1 MKCLEKKY
9 NLPNYIML
17 HIWQYIDTYKYDY
30 ERVIKQIENGCH
42 VAVIKE
48 HDTYLND
55 ITYEAYDI
63 YIPSL
68 YPKDVLRIKLSEP
81 YEYTL
86 GHYLYG
92 NMYKSQSMPLFYC
105 TECNKYHDT
114 KYFGKKYCDKYKI
127 YLRSKQIKDLNYV
140 I

>member
-1 MKCLEKKY
+1 
-9 NLPNYIML
+9 ML

-30 ERVIKQIENGCH
+30 DRVIKQIENGCH

-48 HDTYLND
+48 HKTYLDD
-55 ITYEAYDI
+55 INYEAYDI

-68 YPKDVLRIKLSEP
+68 YPQDVLRIKLSDP

-86 GHYLYG
+86 SHYLYG

-114 KYFGKKYCDKYKI
+114 KYFGKKYCDKYNI